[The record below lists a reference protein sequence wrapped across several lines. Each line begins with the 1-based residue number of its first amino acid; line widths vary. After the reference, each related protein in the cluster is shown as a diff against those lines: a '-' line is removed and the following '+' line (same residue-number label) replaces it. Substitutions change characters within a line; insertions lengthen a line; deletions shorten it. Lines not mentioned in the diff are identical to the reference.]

1 LRVIECFDLAEK
13 RTTGV
18 LDEVADRAAQVVGQ
32 GGTRPCGVGTIG
44 NLACSHGVIEADL
57 RVVRKRDAKEGKAPE
72 KTGAV
77 QSFATLTSSLF
88 IRECCQTSRRVLVF

>member
-1 LRVIECFDLAEK
+1 M
-13 RTTGV
+13 
-18 LDEVADRAAQVVGQ
+18 
-32 GGTRPCGVGTIG
+32 GTIG

-77 QSFATLTSSLF
+77 QKLRHSDLVALHSGMLPDFAARSSVLT
-88 IRECCQTSRRVLVF
+88 